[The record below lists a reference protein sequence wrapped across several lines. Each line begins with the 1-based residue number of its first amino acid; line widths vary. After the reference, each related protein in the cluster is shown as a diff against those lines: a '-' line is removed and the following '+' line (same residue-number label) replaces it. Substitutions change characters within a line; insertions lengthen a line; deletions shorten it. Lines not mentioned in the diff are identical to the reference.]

1 MRITSRAAGAPLA
14 VALALALAAC
24 GTTESPATDASP
36 ATAGSDGDAGPVTVT
51 DARGVEVTL
60 DGPAERVAVTEW
72 NVAEYLVS
80 LGAPPVGVADVEGFA
95 TWDSTVTLPDDVTDI
110 GSRGE
115 PSIDS
120 LAALDLDVLFVTDS
134 LVEGAIE
141 QIEAQI
147 PVVVVPGGDAS
158 DPVGAMFAN
167 LDLVA
172 EVTGTQDQAAEL
184 RAEYDDAVAA
194 AREELGDVSGVQ
206 VAFADGYDTGE
217 AVVIRPYTAG
227 SLVGGVL
234 ADLGFADAWSAVPD
248 LESDEDY
255 GLGQVDVET
264 LAHLPADTRFWY
276 PGTSEASS
284 DVFAGALAQNAVWTA
299 LPFASSAVAFDE
311 GIWMF
316 GGPESMLRIIEGAVA
331 AAG

>member
-1 MRITSRAAGAPLA
+1 MKLTPRAAGAPFA
-14 VALALALAAC
+14 VALALTLAAC
-24 GTTESPATDASP
+24 GTTEAPRADAEV
-36 ATAGSDGDAGPVTVT
+36 AAADGAGPVTVT

-60 DGPAERVAVTEW
+60 DAPAERVAVTEW

-80 LGAPPVGVADVEGFA
+80 LGVPPVGVADVPGFA
-95 TWDSTVTLPDDVTDI
+95 TWDTTVTLPAGVTDI
-110 GSRGE
+110 GGRGE
-115 PSIDS
+115 PSIDT
-120 LAALDLDVLFVTDS
+120 LAALDLDVLFVTDT

-147 PVVVVPGGDAS
+147 PVVVVPGGDAT
-158 DPVGAMFAN
+158 DPVGAMFDN

-172 EVTGTQDQAAEL
+172 QVTGTEDRAAEL
-184 RAEYDDAVAA
+184 RQEYDTAVTA
-194 AREELGDVSGVQ
+194 AREQLGDVSDVR

-234 ADLGFADAWSAVPD
+234 SDLGFADAWAAVPD
-248 LESDEDY
+248 LQADPAY
-255 GLGQVDVET
+255 GLAQADVET
-264 LAHLPADTRFWY
+264 LTQLPADTRFWY

-284 DVFAGALAQNAVWTA
+284 DVFAGALASNAVWTT
-299 LPFASSAVAFDE
+299 LPFAASAVEFDE